1 MSTGPTTAAERLAAL
16 DDLDPAELVGRTG
29 DVLARLVEIMD
40 AETTLLHAHR
50 YTQAGQLSAE
60 KTQLA
65 QDYVGLARAVQ
76 RRLPQLEADVP
87 EQIARLKRGHDSLV
101 TQMAEN
107 LRVIATSRDVAETL
121 LADVATSA
129 AGQERAK
136 TYDQAGMVLDPSELT
151 SARGIAVNRA
161 L

>member
-1 MSTGPTTAAERLAAL
+1 MSNGPATAAERLAAL
-16 DDLDPAELVGRTG
+16 DELDPAELVNRTG
-29 DVLARLVEIMD
+29 DVLAKLVEIMD
-40 AETTLLHAHR
+40 AETNLLHAHR

-87 EQIARLKRGHDSLV
+87 EHVARLKRGHDSLV

-107 LRVIATSRDVAETL
+107 LRVIATSRDVTENL
-121 LADVATSA
+121 LADVATSV
-129 AGQERAK
+129 AGQERAR
-136 TYDQAGMVLDPSELT
+136 TYDQTGMVLDPSELNG
-151 SARGIAVNRA
+151 ARGIAVNRA

>member
-1 MSTGPTTAAERLAAL
+1 MTAAERLATL
-16 DDLDPAELVGRTG
+16 DELAPAELVNRTG
-29 DVLARLVEIMD
+29 DVLTRLVEIMD

-50 YTQAGQLSAE
+50 YTQAGQLTAE

-76 RRLPQLEADVP
+76 RRLAQLEADVP
-87 EQIARLKRGHDSLV
+87 DEIARLRRGHDSLV

-107 LRVIATSRDVAETL
+107 LRVIATSRDVTQTL
-121 LADVATSA
+121 LSDVAASA
-129 AGQERAK
+129 SAGERTR
-136 TYDQAGMVLDPSELT
+136 TYDTSGTIVDPSHL
-151 SARGIAVNRA
+151 SPARGISVNRA

>member
-1 MSTGPTTAAERLAAL
+1 MTAAERLATL
-16 DDLDPAELVGRTG
+16 DDLAPADLVNRTG
-29 DVLARLVEIMD
+29 EVLTRLVEIMD

-50 YTQAGQLSAE
+50 YVQAGQLTAE

-76 RRLPQLEADVP
+76 RRLAQLEADVP
-87 EQIARLKRGHDSLV
+87 EEIARLRRGHDSLV

-107 LRVIATSRDVAETL
+107 LRVIATSRDVTQTIL
-121 LADVATSA
+121 SDVAASVG
-129 AGQERAK
+129 AGERTR
-136 TYDQAGMVLDPSELT
+136 TYDQSGIVPSPSQLAG
-151 SARGIAVNRA
+151 ARGIAVNRA